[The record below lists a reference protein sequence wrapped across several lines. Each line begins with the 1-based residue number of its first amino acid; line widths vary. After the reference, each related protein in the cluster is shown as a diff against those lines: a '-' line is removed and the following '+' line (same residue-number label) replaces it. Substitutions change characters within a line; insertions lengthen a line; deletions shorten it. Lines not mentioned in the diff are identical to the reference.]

1 MLIDVRAPSAY
12 KIGHGVGTINIP
24 RGPFELIPAPEED
37 ALPEKGNMNKKI

>member
-24 RGPFELIPAPEED
+24 RGPLELIPSPEDE
-37 ALPEKGNMNKKI
+37 LLEKNNTNKKI